1 MEGTVGGRRGSDRSV
16 GTGKGCLILRSGLM
30 GHLEGRKGN
39 TEHKL
44 VQASQNQE
52 QLLPSNVDQITKLEC
67 ILGFIWTR
75 GGGGDV

>member
-1 MEGTVGGRRGSDRSV
+1 MEGTVGGGRGSDSTV
-16 GTGKGCLILRSGLM
+16 GAGKGCLVLRSGLT

-39 TEHKL
+39 TENKL

-52 QLLPSNVDQITKLEC
+52 QLLPSNVDQITKPEF
-67 ILGFIWTR
+67 ILGFIWGR